1 MLSRAGLRH
10 PRTFAS
16 TSRRA
21 SRVRSCDYRPA
32 REVTRVTGSGF
43 RPARRARPGQAEHGS
58 SSSRTHLML
67 FGGSIREQSRCPV
80 GVGVAEQFL
89 HRRMSWYTVVPRRF
103 TTNGWSTRL
112 KRTGSGYGFG
122 WSRTRSPQAA
132 RSRSHPQCAPPD
144 WAPELCADGQHRN
157 AASVAV
163 HRLPDRRKS

>member
-1 MLSRAGLRH
+1 
-10 PRTFAS
+10 
-16 TSRRA
+16 
-21 SRVRSCDYRPA
+21 
-32 REVTRVTGSGF
+32 VTGSGF

-89 HRRMSWYTVVPRRF
+89 HSSHVLVHRRAQKVHHERLEHPAEENRVGLWLRVVSN
-103 TTNGWSTRL
+103 TIST
-112 KRTGSGYGFG
+112 GGAIS
-122 WSRTRSPQAA
+122 
-132 RSRSHPQCAPPD
+132 SHPQCAPPD